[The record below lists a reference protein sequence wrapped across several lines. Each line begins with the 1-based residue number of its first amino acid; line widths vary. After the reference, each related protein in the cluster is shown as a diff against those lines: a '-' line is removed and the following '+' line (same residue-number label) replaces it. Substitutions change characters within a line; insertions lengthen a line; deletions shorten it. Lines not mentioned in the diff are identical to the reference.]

1 MSNHLHTDLPPLTLS
16 FMGANF
22 VARELGYGAADEW
35 GPFDVATNAAFEP
48 IETFGAH
55 LDEMLI
61 AIVASAGFEAM
72 DMWLAHLNWRWAT
85 PEHVAIARDLLD
97 RHGIRVVSLAGN
109 FGETPCRS
117 RGGVRARERA
127 RASTCSAAWATC
139 SGTTAPARRRC
150 CASTVCGSPTRT
162 TPRRPRRRC
171 SR

>member
-48 IETFGAH
+48 LETFGAR
-55 LDEMLI
+55 LDEIL

-97 RHGIRVVSLAGN
+97 RHGHSGRQPRRELRRDAGRPR
-109 FGETPCRS
+109 GGLPRS
-117 RGGVRARERA
+117 RTRST
-127 RASTCSAAWATC
+127 STCSAAWATC
-139 SGTTAPARRRC
+139 SGTTAPSAETVLREHGVRFALREPSRSGARRRC
-150 CASTVCGSPTRT
+150 SS
-162 TPRRPRRRC
+162 
-171 SR
+171 

>member
-48 IETFGAH
+48 IDTYAAR
-55 LDEMLI
+55 LDEIL

-97 RHGIRVVSLAGN
+97 RHGIRVVSLAGS
-109 FGETPCRS
+109 FGETPSDLEAACRLLLAHPGLGNGLERS
-117 RGGVRARERA
+117 HDGELATGELRQPDRLSDRLAR
-127 RASTCSAAWATC
+127 S
-139 SGTTAPARRRC
+139 
-150 CASTVCGSPTRT
+150 V
-162 TPRRPRRRC
+162 
-171 SR
+171 